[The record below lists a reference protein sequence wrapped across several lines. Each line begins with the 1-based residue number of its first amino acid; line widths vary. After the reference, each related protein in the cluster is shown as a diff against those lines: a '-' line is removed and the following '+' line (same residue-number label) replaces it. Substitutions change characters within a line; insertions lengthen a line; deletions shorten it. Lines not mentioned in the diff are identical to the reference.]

1 MMDSLLLYKILRN
14 RTGAEISASGNQV
27 TLSGTLADNPLKE
40 CKIYGW
46 SKQDS
51 TTGAQLFNASKFDK
65 IEQYGVKLSV
75 KDGVIYAE
83 GTPTQDVWIT
93 AKLTADEI
101 KKVFKNG
108 KLTIKSEKVNNCN
121 FTVGLYFEFI
131 PTVFSGDGSSIELTL
146 PENITDGCVYYY
158 VNLIKDTEMIGGR
171 KIMLYQDGNGTWEPY
186 TGGKPS
192 PNPDYPQEI
201 ESTGTRSTNLFDKDS
216 ISVNYVIEVD
226 GKLVLSVGYDSS
238 DFIPVS
244 SGTYTITATGSVRCK
259 TYDKD
264 KKPFTINTYTD
275 ININNGGTF
284 EIAKNVK
291 YIRFSMYHPNVDTIM
306 LNRGSTALP
315 YEAYKSGMIDVTV
328 HGKNLFDLEY
338 ATDINNWKPGGYR
351 YIPYYVGKGNK
362 VSVSYSEKLPI
373 GRGFYAAIGQ
383 NKGNVQQVYS
393 WLYHSGADI
402 GKTQFTFTAEEDYI
416 YLNVAG
422 NNIVQSI
429 KELKKLQIEVSSAP
443 TTYEPYHTPQSLSI
457 QTPTGLP
464 AIPVTSGG
472 NHTDVDGQQ
481 WIADYIDLKRGKYVQ
496 NVTAFELTGDEKFRY
511 ESGSNTQNISDGL
524 YTVGF
529 AMNDTINKIVI
540 SNAFVQATNNW
551 TSKIIYVKEKK
562 VSVFTLTNAHWIFF
576 VLDATTFP
584 TKEDFALFLKTKK
597 DAGNPVVLYYNL
609 SEPIERNL
617 TQSEIQAYQNLVTY
631 AGTTIV
637 ENDAEC
643 YMEVSAGGGD
653 ALRAKKLA
661 LILGD

>member
-1 MMDSLLLYKILRN
+1 MDSLLLYKILRN
-14 RTGAEISASGNQV
+14 RTGAEISASGNPA
-27 TLSGTLADNPLKE
+27 TLPGTLKNNPMNE
-40 CKIYGW
+40 MKIFGR
-46 SKQDS
+46 SKWET
-51 TTGAQLFNASKFDK
+51 TTGAQLWEFGDIKSSVVAAKKFSTSLK
-65 IEQYGVKLSV
+65 KGKY
-75 KDGVIYAE
+75 
-83 GTPTQDVWIT
+83 TIT
-93 AKLTADEI
+93 ADIESTDTDSETCLVTI
-101 KKVFKNG
+101 GKKYIN
-108 KLTIKSEKVNNCN
+108 LPREKGVSAT
-121 FTVGLYFEFI
+121 F
-131 PTVFSGDGSSIELTL
+131 ELTEESAEIRVYASEDYNNSVGDTVSLKNVMLNVGDTAL
-146 PENITDGCVYYY
+146 PY
-158 VNLIKDTEMIGGR
+158 
-171 KIMLYQDGNGTWEPY
+171 EPY

-192 PNPDYPQEI
+192 PSPEYPQEI
-201 ESTGTRSTNLFDKDS
+201 ESTGTGSTNLFDKDS

-226 GKLVLSVGYDSS
+226 GKLVLSAGYDSS

-338 ATDINNWKPGGYR
+338 ALNKNNWSGPSGYW
-351 YIPYYVGKGNK
+351 YIPYYVGKGNT
-362 VSVSYSEKLPI
+362 VSVTYGAEIPVGLRAYICIHDYPGKTDN
-373 GRGFYAAIGQ
+373 A
-383 NKGNVQQVYS
+383 KM
-393 WLYHSGADI
+393 WLYHSVG
-402 GKTQFTFTAEEDYI
+402 GNLTNNKCTFIAETDYI
-416 YLNVAG
+416 YLNAAG
-422 NNIVQSI
+422 DYLSVI
-429 KELKKLQIEVSSAP
+429 KKYMADLQIEVSPSP
-443 TTYEPYHTPQSLSI
+443 TGYEPYHTPQSLSI
-457 QTPTGLP
+457 QTPTGLQ

-472 NHTDVDGQQ
+472 NYTDTNGQQ

-496 NVTAFELTGDEKFRY
+496 NVTTLELMGDENFKY
-511 ESGSNTQNISDGL
+511 GTDSNTQNILGGL
-524 YTVGF
+524 YTVTF
-529 AMNDTINKIVI
+529 ALGNIINKMVI
-540 SNAFVQATNNW
+540 SNAFVQVINTW
-551 TSKIIYVKEKK
+551 TPKIEYVKEKK
-562 VSVFTLTNAHWIFF
+562 VSVFTLTNAQAVVF
-576 VLDATTFP
+576 VLDATVFP

-617 TQSEIQAYQNLVTY
+617 TQSEVQAYQELTTY

-653 ALRAKKLA
+653 ALRAKKMA